1 MKKTLFLPAIAGAL
15 ALALSPVPAAAA
27 GAAAQPAAAVAGTPS
42 DEAFGEN
49 TVYYAGDQ
57 SFHKTLVEA
66 LKHAYVNPVADGTA
80 EIYCKP
86 GADVGAMTHGHVAD
100 DMVIHGNDA
109 YVSAGERDLEID
121 TYAYDRTTGAK
132 VSEQQSDLA
141 KDVTVTVKSLDG
153 IAAWGERHTAH
164 AINLVFEDCQD
175 MQRIY
180 FTNRPNKDG
189 KTSVSLDG
197 CSFDG
202 TNDGKL
208 QANPGTAVYSNSD
221 GDIKIKNTAFTEI
234 GVALNINHKAA
245 GTQTISLENC
255 TFTDCAAAD
264 GSTAKDTKTYGA
276 AVRVVSAKGA
286 TTKLSVTDCAF
297 AYSEGRENIGNG
309 DILIGDGRS
318 DAAAEQGVVTLA
330 MTGTDADVM
339 VQKPGYYAADGT
351 VADEA
356 QGTLTEVPADAV
368 VTPDEG
374 EHFEIDAHD
383 VTEIVN
389 AKDATCTSEGYSG
402 DKVCATCGKLVEKG
416 AATPKA
422 AHAYK
427 DGVCTACG
435 VKDPDFVAPQQPAD
449 KEPAGDKKP
458 AGVLPQTGD
467 AGMLAA
473 LAAMAG
479 TALCGAGAL
488 RKRTR

>member
-15 ALALSPVPAAAA
+15 ALALSPAPAAAA
-27 GAAAQPAAAVAGTPS
+27 GAAAQPTAAVAGTPS

-57 SFHKTLVEA
+57 SFHKTLVAA
-66 LKHAYVNPVADGTA
+66 LEHAYVNPVADGAA

-109 YVSAGERDLEID
+109 FVSDGERDLEID
-121 TYAYDRTTGAK
+121 TYQWSRSTGAEDK
-132 VSEQQSDLA
+132 VNGAFLE
-141 KDVTVTVKSLDG
+141 KDITVTVKSLGG

-180 FTNRPNKDG
+180 FTNNSNKDG
-189 KTSVSLDG
+189 KINVSLDG

-202 TNDGKL
+202 TADGKL
-208 QANPGTAVYSNSD
+208 QANPDTAVYSNSD
-221 GDIKIKNTAFTEI
+221 GDIKIKDTSFTEI
-234 GVALNINHKAA
+234 AVGLNMNHKAA
-245 GTQTISLENC
+245 GIQNISLENC
-255 TFTDCAAAD
+255 TFTDCATAD
-264 GSTAKDTKTYGA
+264 GAKAGATKTYGA
-276 AVRVVSAKGA
+276 PVRVVCKDGG
-286 TTKLSVTDCAF
+286 TTNLSVTSCEF
-297 AYSEGRENIGNG
+297 VLSEGRENIGNG

-318 DAAAEQGVVTLA
+318 DAAAEQGVITLA
-330 MTGTDADVM
+330 MSSTDADVM

-374 EHFEIDAHD
+374 EHFEVDAHD
-383 VTEIVN
+383 VTETVN

-402 DKVCATCGKLVEKG
+402 DKVCAKCGKLLEKG
-416 AATPKA
+416 TSTPRT
-422 AHAYK
+422 AHSYK
-427 DGVCTACG
+427 DGACTVCGA
-435 VKDPDFVAPQQPAD
+435 KDPDFTAPQQPAA
-449 KEPAGDKKP
+449 KKPGSDKKP
-458 AGVLPQTGD
+458 DGTLPQTGD
-467 AGMLAA
+467 ASMIAA
-473 LAAMAG
+473 FAA
-479 TALCGAGAL
+479 TAGAAFCGIAAS
-488 RKRTR
+488 RKRS